1 MYGGRAIDDFDRRV
15 LKTYMDE
22 YMGDFIFDTFQPF
35 HFYHNEAVD
44 YVIPS
49 DGTRDHYLDYI
60 EQLPLSNTP
69 EVFGL
74 HMNAE
79 IGYFTRA
86 AKDMWSQLVELQPQT
101 GESGS
106 GISREE
112 FIGKIAS
119 DIQVLYLCLWN
130 SMTPNVVNYMNV
142 YIHVPRPNFLSSSNW
157 MLFERR
163 WEKWLIRLQLCC
175 FRNLRDSTNWS
186 KEWIFPLITCKRWYL
201 SLSLTHSLT
210 HTLSPSLS
218 LSLSLMLYMYICTGS
233 GWWSGDECWT
243 WWSGQVSVQWSDS
256 SHLESACSSYSQI
269 SWKLDDTLP

>member
-60 EQLPLSNTP
+60 EELPLSNTP

-119 DIQVLYLCLWN
+119 DIQVCGPLHRMWLVACIIMHMYVCLGQT
-130 SMTPNVVNYMNV
+130 SRALQV
-142 YIHVPRPNFLSSSNW
+142 
-157 MLFERR
+157 RR
-163 WEKWLIRLQLCC
+163 Y
-175 FRNLRDSTNWS
+175 S
-186 KEWIFPLITCKRWYL
+186 KKDGR
-201 SLSLTHSLT
+201 
-210 HTLSPSLS
+210 
-218 LSLSLMLYMYICTGS
+218 
-233 GWWSGDECWT
+233 
-243 WWSGQVSVQWSDS
+243 SD
-256 SHLESACSSYSQI
+256 
-269 SWKLDDTLP
+269 

>member
-163 WEKWLIRLQLCC
+163 WEK
-175 FRNLRDSTNWS
+175 
-186 KEWIFPLITCKRWYL
+186 
-201 SLSLTHSLT
+201 
-210 HTLSPSLS
+210 
-218 LSLSLMLYMYICTGS
+218 
-233 GWWSGDECWT
+233 
-243 WWSGQVSVQWSDS
+243 
-256 SHLESACSSYSQI
+256 
-269 SWKLDDTLP
+269 

>member
-1 MYGGRAIDDFDRRV
+1 MVIKYKKILFFSLTIKVMYGGRAIDDFDRRV

-35 HFYHNEAVD
+35 HFYHNELVD
-44 YVIPS
+44 YVIPP
-49 DGTRDHYLDYI
+49 DGTRDSYLEYI

-119 DIQVLYLCLWN
+119 DIQVC
-130 SMTPNVVNYMNV
+130 
-142 YIHVPRPNFLSSSNW
+142 
-157 MLFERR
+157 
-163 WEKWLIRLQLCC
+163 
-175 FRNLRDSTNWS
+175 
-186 KEWIFPLITCKRWYL
+186 
-201 SLSLTHSLT
+201 
-210 HTLSPSLS
+210 
-218 LSLSLMLYMYICTGS
+218 
-233 GWWSGDECWT
+233 
-243 WWSGQVSVQWSDS
+243 
-256 SHLESACSSYSQI
+256 
-269 SWKLDDTLP
+269 